1 MNGAVVGLA
10 GGGASTSWRCGGAC
24 GGGAF
29 VGVTMVGA
37 VGGAFVGVSKVS
49 TGGGALG
56 FGISWSGRGGGALT
70 CESIICLLG
79 LGWMRFV
86 GCVAS
91 DSGAI
96 PGGPGSSTD
105 PFAAWHGKD
114 TD

>member
-29 VGVTMVGA
+29 LGVTMVGA
-37 VGGAFVGVSKVS
+37 VGGAFVGVSKV
-49 TGGGALG
+49 GLA
-56 FGISWSGRGGGALT
+56 GGALT

-96 PGGPGSSTD
+96 PGGPGSSTN